1 MINVFKNGENF
12 IKNVVSNNHN
22 FIFCIENDAFM
33 ARTKELDKYLGSCQI
48 TEDIGHQKNTEYQ
61 KNLKNGGRQSLVPQ
75 LPFKNKTLIQLI
87 KNNFRIQLT
96 SEYRIPQNTA
106 LIQIQLCTRR

>member
-1 MINVFKNGENF
+1 MINVFKNRENF

-48 TEDIGHQKNTEYQ
+48 TEDIGH
-61 KNLKNGGRQSLVPQ
+61 
-75 LPFKNKTLIQLI
+75 
-87 KNNFRIQLT
+87 
-96 SEYRIPQNTA
+96 
-106 LIQIQLCTRR
+106 

>member
-33 ARTKELDKYLGSCQI
+33 ARTKELDKYLASCQI
-48 TEDIGHQKNTEYQ
+48 TEDIGSWKNREY
-61 KNLKNGGRQSLVPQ
+61 
-75 LPFKNKTLIQLI
+75 
-87 KNNFRIQLT
+87 
-96 SEYRIPQNTA
+96 
-106 LIQIQLCTRR
+106 